1 MAQIALT
8 APFFTFLYISLNSF
22 LSHFHGLLCKSVS
35 AEISMKL
42 QRSNMTKQT
51 PGPSG
56 KTWQAIFGADVN
68 AT

>member
-1 MAQIALT
+1 
-8 APFFTFLYISLNSF
+8 
-22 LSHFHGLLCKSVS
+22 
-35 AEISMKL
+35 MKL

-68 AT
+68 AA